1 MSVKF
6 NGKDIIPRFNGQNV
20 SRVMYNGKQIYP
32 IGYDT
37 SEYGIEWQVI
47 NGIAQKPTRIGKLQ
61 NHITLPIQSQLA
73 ACIHD
78 PVTNKIKYW
87 LDPNDSSLKA
97 DGTPAI
103 KDGTDGVC
111 RTYVPHF
118 YGRSE
123 SDMDEQGL
131 NGTKR
136 VFICL
141 AKKDSTTKYC
151 EIPEL
156 VVDSYYSS
164 MDRTNNKLMSV
175 INTSERFRGGNN
187 NTSYDQYLSSD
198 PFKCLLG
205 KSATNINRAEARTYA
220 NNNNSELLCYEFWKW
235 IFYWLPVIE
244 YCNFNSQEALNNEP
258 TAEGYHQG
266 FLGTSLTNV
275 SNWSAFNSYNPITP
289 CGFTDSLGNKTGN
302 KLITSQE
309 LQPLNNV
316 YANRY
321 RSIENIFGDIVYCF
335 DGIICQ
341 DNKWYV
347 TTDKTLFSDDDT
359 NISLM
364 LAKTLPTNK
373 LSTSYAGDIEV
384 GEEGD
389 IIGIGSG
396 SSNSGMYDYMYNN
409 TGNNKRMLR
418 CGGLA
423 HDGDKAGLGFFNANV
438 NVALRDSACGFRT
451 LQRL

>member
-1 MSVKF
+1 MIKY
-6 NGKDIIPRFNGQNV
+6 NGKDIIPRIDGKDI

-32 IGYDT
+32 TGYDT
-37 SEYGIEWQVI
+37 SEYGIEWQVV
-47 NGIAQKPTRIGKLQ
+47 NGIAQKPTRIGKLE

-141 AKKDSTTKYC
+141 EKKDSTTKYC

-164 MDRTNNKLMSV
+164 LDRTNSKLMSV
-175 INTSERFRGGNN
+175 INTSEQFRGGNN
-187 NTSYDQYLSSD
+187 STAYDQYLSSD

-205 KSATNINRAEARTYA
+205 KPVTDITRGEARTYA

-244 YCNFNSQEALNNEP
+244 YCNFNSQEAFNEEL
-258 TAEGYHQG
+258 TVEGYHQG
-266 FLGTSLTNV
+266 FLGASLTNV
-275 SNWSAFNSYNPITP
+275 DNWNNFNSYKPITP

-321 RSIENIFGDIVYCF
+321 RSIENIFGDIVYF
-335 DGIICQ
+335 LDGILCQ
-341 DNKWYV
+341 DDKWYV
-347 TTDKTLFSDDDT
+347 TTDKSLFSDTED
-359 NISLM
+359 NILLM
-364 LAKTLPTNK
+364 LAKTLPTDR
-373 LSTSYAGDIEV
+373 LSTNYAGDIEI

-389 IIGIGSG
+389 IIGINFGSKD
-396 SSNSGMYDYMYNN
+396 SGMYDYMYNYTN
-409 TGNNKRMLR
+409 SNFLLLR
-418 CGGLA
+418 CGGDA
-423 HDGDKAGLGFFNANV
+423 TYGGNAGLGCYFVNAD
-438 NVALRDSACGFRT
+438 VASRYSFCGFRT